1 VLKKNKFS
9 QKQKKKET
17 VKKDTDY
24 PGKSPFAE
32 GRQDQQKSL
41 TGMGLIPVEAPRME
55 AVGDTDPKT
64 KETREKNDLGSL
76 QICSDTEAVVTCKAI
91 LIYLLR
97 EVVSKEDE
105 HSDEDVVINSTTDI
119 SGDEESDFKPERRWP
134 DSESESNSDSDSEAD
149 PIPDIIAKLGSDEE
163 NEENEE

>member
-1 VLKKNKFS
+1 
-9 QKQKKKET
+9 
-17 VKKDTDY
+17 
-24 PGKSPFAE
+24 
-32 GRQDQQKSL
+32 
-41 TGMGLIPVEAPRME
+41 
-55 AVGDTDPKT
+55 
-64 KETREKNDLGSL
+64 
-76 QICSDTEAVVTCKAI
+76 
-91 LIYLLR
+91 
-97 EVVSKEDE
+97 VSKEDE